1 MLIQIFF
8 ETPEMSKKTIPMQR
22 ETNPQKK
29 QIRFSKPSDS
39 LLPKYIRIAKK
50 PNTKVSPEL
59 PVVLEIEFFSPS
71 TDDSLCMRQ

>member
-1 MLIQIFF
+1 MLIQSFF

-39 LLPKYIRIAKK
+39 LPPKYNRIAKN
-50 PNTKVSPEL
+50 PITKISPEL
-59 PVVLEIEFFSPS
+59 PVVLEIEIFCPS
-71 TDDSLCMRQ
+71 TDDALCMRQ